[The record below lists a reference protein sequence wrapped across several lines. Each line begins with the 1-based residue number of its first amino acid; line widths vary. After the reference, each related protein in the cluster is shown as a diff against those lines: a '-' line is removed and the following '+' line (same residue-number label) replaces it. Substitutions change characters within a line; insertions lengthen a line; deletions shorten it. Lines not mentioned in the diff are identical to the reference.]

1 MNKNN
6 QEFDNWWAR
15 TGEWVE
21 EPNQRR
27 GGESGVQLLIPET
40 AEQPLLYSKQIGR
53 ASCRERV

>member
-40 AEQPLLYSKQIGR
+40 AEQPLL
-53 ASCRERV
+53 